1 MERSAISLRFVYVSA
16 PPSASSTVRAQ
27 AKDDQPAEVQRLEPS
42 VGANPEQAGDIV
54 LEEAATLQR
63 AGNHDR
69 AIELLGPLTSSGGQ
83 DAEHARVALADVL
96 FELGRD
102 VEADAELDAL
112 RDSRPSSVGA
122 CVLAGELL
130 EDRGQTERA
139 LLWFNIALSRIDER
153 ELAQLTTSFG
163 WLTYATTAIHGR
175 RRARA
180 ALGMPEDEWDR
191 AAPATPASGSPF
203 PTAVELLN
211 SLNDDDL
218 IPAVRTL
225 FWPTGELAAAAT
237 SWPDQTSGT
246 DLSTYHRQLE
256 SRLRTF
262 SERGAPRITLVPAS
276 VSGMQQFADR
286 VGAEATDPTT
296 RHAYMN
302 SQVAQGQSIAWPPA
316 RNTGCWCGS
325 GAKYKKCCRAPNP
338 T

>member
-1 MERSAISLRFVYVSA
+1 MERSAKSLRFVDVSA
-16 PPSASSTVRAQ
+16 PPSVSPTVRAQ
-27 AKDDQPAEVQRLEPS
+27 AKDDEAAEVRRLERS
-42 VGANPEQAGDIV
+42 VGAIPERAGDIA
-54 LEEAATLQR
+54 LEEAATWQR
-63 AGNHDR
+63 AGAHDR
-69 AIELLGPLTSSGGQ
+69 AIELLRPLTSSGGE

-112 RDSRPSSVGA
+112 RGSRTSSVGA

-130 EDRGQTERA
+130 ADRGHTERA
-139 LLWFNIALSRIDER
+139 LLWFNIALSRVDER
-153 ELAQLTTSFG
+153 ELAQLTTRHG
-163 WLTYATTAIHGR
+163 WLTDAALAITGR

-180 ALGMPEDEWDR
+180 ALGLPQDEWDR
-191 AAPATPASGSPF
+191 AAPAPPRSGSPF
-203 PTAVELLN
+203 PTAAELLD
-211 SLNDDDL
+211 SLNDDDR

-237 SWPDQTSGT
+237 RWPDQTSGT
-246 DLSTYHRQLE
+246 DLQTYHRQLE

-262 SERGAPRITLVPAS
+262 SERGAPSITLVPGS
-276 VSGMQQFADR
+276 VSGLQQFADLIR
-286 VGAEATDPTT
+286 ADATDPTT

-316 RNTGCWCGS
+316 RNTRCWCGS
-325 GAKYKKCCRAPNP
+325 GVKYKKCCRAPTP